1 MKISEILASDVAR
14 YLKLSAGEYD
24 EVDVQTLIDTSK
36 SYIKSYTGLDDAGLD
51 LHDDFTIVIY
61 ILCQDMHDNRTLYV
75 DKTNLNRVVTT
86 ILDMHATNLLATPEV
101 TI

>member
-1 MKISEILASDVAR
+1 MKISTMLVSDVAR

-24 EVDVQTLIDTSK
+24 EVDVQTLIDISK
-36 SYIKSYTGLDDAGLD
+36 AYIKSYTGLDDAGLD

-86 ILDMHATNLLATPEV
+86 ILDMHATNLLATP
-101 TI
+101 

>member
-1 MKISEILASDVAR
+1 MKISTMLVSDVAR

-24 EVDVQTLIDTSK
+24 EVDVQTLIDVSK
-36 SYIKSYTGLDDAGLD
+36 AYIKSYTGLDDVGLD

-86 ILDMHATNLLATPEV
+86 ILDMHATNLLNTPEV
-101 TI
+101 IV